1 VKAII
6 ADLLAYNHESMNRPL
21 SEANVA
27 SHDENQS
34 RLLNQSINSSFLPS
48 NDERHPPMSSVT
60 NSVAA
65 NSRDKNGDKVP
76 GLTNEHAREMMMV
89 NNDDDD
95 DDFGEENEGGN
106 HDKDPSFLTKI
117 AKTASQDSDFSLPYD
132 NSNQQIYD
140 SSSDSTVNN
149 SRHPSRS
156 GAYTPPIANI
166 ASGDDFDSGSV
177 HITPQKQ
184 PFVDLPSDPDSPPQI
199 RRPQEDRIDPFS
211 LSNASNTSHGGNR
224 PPYRA
229 GGREGRSLSIQN
241 EHLFSDID
249 IGIHEYSTFLY
260 RFMDLACT
268 HSEILQIQ
276 VRPNGL
282 CIFPSVFSCSYFS
295 TRKKRMLPF
304 TKS

>member
-60 NSVAA
+60 NSVTA

-76 GLTNEHAREMMMV
+76 AITNEHAREMMMV
-89 NNDDDD
+89 NDDD
-95 DDFGEENEGGN
+95 DDFGEEKEGGN

-156 GAYTPPIANI
+156 GAYTPPIPNI

-184 PFVDLPSDPDSPPQI
+184 PFVDLPSDLDSPPQI
-199 RRPQEDRIDPFS
+199 RRPNEDRIDPFS
-211 LSNASNTSHGGNR
+211 LSNASNTSHGNR

-241 EHLFSDID
+241 EHLFSEID

-276 VRPNGL
+276 VSL
-282 CIFPSVFSCSYFS
+282 TVCVFFFLLFLNTFFFVFCQ
-295 TRKKRMLPF
+295 
-304 TKS
+304 